1 MRNLL
6 LSISFSFISLIAFAQ
21 FPVGHRQITY
31 QDPARSNRNV
41 TTEIYYPGVSAG
53 ESVTTAAGTFPIIV
67 FGHGFMMNY
76 DAYLYIKD
84 AMVPDGYIVI
94 FPTTETGASPSH
106 PNFGLDLAFL
116 VNKLISENTNNA
128 SPFYTHVANTSAIM
142 GHSMGGGSSFL
153 ACENNTVPTVMVTFA
168 AANTTP
174 PSIAAASNITIPCL
188 VISGAVD
195 CVAPPADHQ
204 IPMYDSLASACKVY
218 LSIKNG
224 GHCYFGDY
232 NFACTFGESTCMPTL
247 PITRAAQQDVALD
260 FTKLYLD
267 YYLKGNA
274 LSWTKFND
282 SLTASQRITYQKYCP
297 TVNVETVDF
306 EKFVQVFPN
315 PVTGDLSISFPMS
328 NSSNISITIINVL
341 GEKISS
347 KNVIS
352 ENKVFEEN
360 MNLSNLQS
368 GIYFVEIKTN
378 DFKVIKKIIKE

>member
-1 MRNLL
+1 MKNLL
-6 LSISFSFISLIAFAQ
+6 LSISFSLISLISFAQ

-31 QDPARSNRNV
+31 QDPARSNRSV

-53 ESVTTAAGTFPIIV
+53 ESVTAAAGTFPIIV

-76 DAYLYIKD
+76 DAYLYFKD
-84 AMVPDGYIVI
+84 AMVPDGYIVV

-116 VNKLISENTNNA
+116 INKLISENTNNA
-128 SPFYTHVANTSAIM
+128 SPFYTHIGATSAIM

-153 ACENNTVPTVMVTFA
+153 GCENNVVPTVMVTFA

-174 PSIAAASNITIPCL
+174 PSIAAATNITIPCL

-195 CVAPPADHQ
+195 CVAPPSAHQ

-232 NFACTFGESTCMPTL
+232 NFACTFGESTCMPTI
-247 PITRAAQQDVALD
+247 PITRAAQQDVAVD
-260 FTKLYLD
+260 FVKLYLD

-274 LSWTKFND
+274 AAWTLFND
-282 SLTASQRITYQKYCP
+282 SLNTSQRITFQKYCLS
-297 TVNVETVDF
+297 VNVEPINF
-306 EKFVQVFPN
+306 EKYVQVFPN
-315 PVTGDLSISFPMS
+315 PASNELTISFPTF
-328 NSSNISITIINVL
+328 NSSEVSINVMNVL
-341 GEKISS
+341 GEKLITRTV
-347 KNVIS
+347 NS
-352 ENKVFEEN
+352 ENKLFEEKL
-360 MNLSNLQS
+360 NLKNFRS
-368 GIYFVEIKTN
+368 GIYFVEIQTR
-378 DFKVIKKIIKE
+378 DFKITKKIIKE